1 MSSIK
6 SRVILGLSLIVVF
19 FMVQAALVW
28 STRDRLRDDVVD
40 VTRRNTLATVALSEL
55 AVLAQQVRRYEK
67 EYFVYV
73 GNETRRNGYIK
84 EWTQTHDRISA
95 LIGTTMQNK
104 GKAFT
109 ETDLGKVAGW
119 RSASDF
125 YGDQMKSI
133 FGVVDARASQISQAA
148 GVAALADAKPATARG
163 SAVAFNTAPALPAL
177 AMFGPTEVNDM
188 IKEGKDRFSASL
200 IKGVSELQIEKTR
213 ETLALADVASTSF
226 DRLLYGELI
235 TVALGISVALVLI
248 VLLPGAVTAPV
259 ARLATAVDA
268 MSRGQI
274 DAPLEVGK
282 ISEFAT
288 LEKSLERMRLAQ
300 QAMVSRLRLKKA
312 GSLDNREQA

>member
-6 SRVILGLSLIVVF
+6 SRVIFGLSLIVVF
-19 FMVQAALVW
+19 FIVQAALVW

-95 LIGTTMQNK
+95 LIATTMQNK
-104 GKAFT
+104 GTAFS
-109 ETDLGKVAGW
+109 ETDLSKVAGW
-119 RSASDF
+119 RAASDF
-125 YGDQMKSI
+125 YGDQMKMI
-133 FGVVDARASQISQAA
+133 FGLVDARASQIVQAA
-148 GVAALADAKPATARG
+148 GVATIADAKLTTTKASTIAASTAR
-163 SAVAFNTAPALPAL
+163 VAPAI

-188 IKEGKDRFSASL
+188 IKEGKDRFSADL
-200 IKGVSELQIEKTR
+200 IKGVSDLQTEKYR
-213 ETLALADVASTSF
+213 ETLSLPDVASKSF

-235 TVALGISVALVLI
+235 IVALGIAVALALI

-259 ARLATAVDA
+259 ARLAAAVDA

-274 DAPLEVGK
+274 VAPLEVGK

-300 QAMVSRLRLKKA
+300 QAMVSRLRLRK
-312 GSLDNREQA
+312 